1 MSDAVS
7 VEPTL
12 TFLGATR
19 TVTGSKFLVET
30 DGQAV
35 LVDCGLFQGLRE
47 LRERNWSPLPGV
59 DAARID
65 AVVITHAHL
74 DHCGY
79 LPRLMRAGFSGPVLV
94 TPDTAALMGVVLPD
108 SGRLLEEESEFANRV
123 GYSRHRPAL
132 PLYSEAD
139 AIKSLE
145 LLEPVDFDTPFEP
158 VPAMSCRFDVAGHI
172 LGSASLRCEV
182 AGRSGRGSSVVRFS
196 GDLGR
201 GTHPL
206 LVPPHPPGDADVIV
220 VESTYGDREHDVE
233 DPVDRLAD
241 LITRTVARDGVVIIP
256 SFAVDRTDVLLFH
269 LARLARAGRLPDV
282 PVFVDSP
289 MALAA
294 LHIYRRSID
303 EGRRDVRPELAG
315 RLDVFSVPGISE
327 VHDADGSRA
336 ISGRTHSAIVI
347 AGAGMAT
354 GGRVVHHLERFL
366 PDRKNSVALVGF
378 QAAGTRGRS
387 LLDGADVLKIHGRY
401 VRVRAEIAD
410 LTGFSVHADR
420 SELLDWIGAAE
431 REPSAIY
438 VVHGEERAA
447 KSLAHGVRALDWTA
461 AIPSQ
466 GERVRIGAARTS

>member
-1 MSDAVS
+1 MPDAAAVD
-7 VEPTL
+7 PTL

-19 TVTGSKFLVET
+19 TVTGSKFLLET
-30 DGQAV
+30 SGGTV

-47 LRERNWSPLPGV
+47 LRDRNWAPLPGV
-59 DAARID
+59 EASAID

-79 LPRLMRAGFSGPVLV
+79 LPRLMRAGFAGPVFV

-108 SGRLLEEESEFANRV
+108 SGRLLEEESEFANSV

-132 PLYSEAD
+132 ALYTEAD
-139 AIKSLE
+139 AIESLG
-145 LLEPVDFDTPFEP
+145 LLRPVGFGASFEP
-158 VPAMSCRFDVAGHI
+158 APNISCRFDVAGHI
-172 LGSASLRCEV
+172 LGSATLRCELETHPE
-182 AGRSGRGSSVVRFS
+182 GRHAVIRFS

-201 GTHPL
+201 GNHPL
-206 LVPPHPPGDADVIV
+206 LLPPQPPGDADLLV
-220 VESTYGDREHDVE
+220 VESTYGDREHDE
-233 DPVDRLAD
+233 HDPVDRLAD
-241 LITRTVARDGVVIIP
+241 LIQRTVERDGMVIIP

-269 LARLARAGRLPDV
+269 LGRLARAGRLPDV

-294 LHIYRRSID
+294 LDIYRKAMD
-303 EGRRDVRPELAG
+303 EGRLDVRPELRGAH
-315 RLDVFSVPGISE
+315 DVFGVPGIEE

-336 ISGRTHSAIVI
+336 ISARSHAAIVI

-378 QAAGTRGRS
+378 QAVGTRGRA
-387 LLDGADVLKIHGRY
+387 LIDGVDVLKIHGRY
-401 VRVRAEIAD
+401 VKVRAEIAD

-420 SELLDWIGAAE
+420 SELLDWISSAENEPAAV
-431 REPSAIY
+431 Y

-447 KSLAHGVRALDWTA
+447 KSLASAVKALDWTA
-461 AIPSQ
+461 VVPRQ
-466 GERVRIGAARTS
+466 GERIRVG

>member
-1 MSDAVS
+1 MSDAATI
-7 VEPTL
+7 EPSL

-19 TVTGSKFLVET
+19 TVTGSKFLLEAGGRT
-30 DGQAV
+30 V

-59 DAARID
+59 EASAID

-79 LPRLMRAGFSGPVLV
+79 LPRLMRAGFCGPVFV

-108 SGRLLEEESEFANRV
+108 SGRLLEEESEFANSV

-132 PLYSEAD
+132 ALYSEAD
-139 AIKSLE
+139 AVESLE
-145 LLEPVDFDTPFEP
+145 LLRSVEFGTPFEP
-158 VPAMSCRFDVAGHI
+158 ADGINCRFDIAGHI
-172 LGSASLRCEV
+172 LGSATLRCELA
-182 AGRSGRGSSVVRFS
+182 AGDGRRPTVIRFS

-201 GTHPL
+201 GNHPL
-206 LVPPHPPGDADVIV
+206 LVSPQPPGDCDVMV
-220 VESTYGDREHDVE
+220 VESTYGDREHDE
-233 DPVDRLAD
+233 HDPVDLLAD
-241 LITRTVARDGVVIIP
+241 LIQRTVDRDGLVIIP
-256 SFAVDRTDVLLFH
+256 SFAVDRADVLLFH

-294 LHIYRRSID
+294 LGIYRTAMTA
-303 EGRRDVRPELAG
+303 GHRDVRPELRG
-315 RLDVFSVPGISE
+315 HHDVFGVPGIEE

-336 ISGRTHSAIVI
+336 ISARNHAAIVI

-366 PDRKNSVALVGF
+366 PDPKNSVALVGF

-387 LLDGADVLKIHGRY
+387 LIEGVDVLKIHGRY
-401 VRVRAEIAD
+401 VKVRAEIAD

-420 SELLDWIGAAE
+420 SELLDWIAAADA
-431 REPSAIY
+431 EPSA
-438 VVHGEERAA
+438 V
-447 KSLAHGVRALDWTA
+447 
-461 AIPSQ
+461 
-466 GERVRIGAARTS
+466 